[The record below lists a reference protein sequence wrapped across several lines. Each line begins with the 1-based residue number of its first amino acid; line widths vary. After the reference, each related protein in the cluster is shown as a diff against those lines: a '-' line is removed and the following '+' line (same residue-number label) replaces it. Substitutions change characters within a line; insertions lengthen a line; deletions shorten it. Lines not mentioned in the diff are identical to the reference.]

1 LPGLRKASDPM
12 SRLTLDYAIR
22 EAVDALC
29 EYGNEGGTGFDAL
42 EALEAAEE
50 YARAAWVEAQS

>member
-1 LPGLRKASDPM
+1 V

-50 YARAAWVEAQS
+50 YARAAWEEGKGEQ